1 MTNLNSFAQFE
12 INNQEAQNTQGG
24 RRVVFFNVSTYT
36 VQHFFVP
43 NNAPTPA
50 TTQSVNLL
58 SQPQQQDQTE
68 IAYAVTSPF
77 SEMLQAD

>member
-24 RRVVFFNVSTYT
+24 RRVVIFNVSTKS
-36 VQHFFVP
+36 VQQFFVP
-43 NNAPTPA
+43 NAPAPA

-58 SQPQQQDQTE
+58 NQPQPQNQTE
-68 IAYAVTSPF
+68 VAYAITSPF
-77 SEMLQAD
+77 SEMLQAN